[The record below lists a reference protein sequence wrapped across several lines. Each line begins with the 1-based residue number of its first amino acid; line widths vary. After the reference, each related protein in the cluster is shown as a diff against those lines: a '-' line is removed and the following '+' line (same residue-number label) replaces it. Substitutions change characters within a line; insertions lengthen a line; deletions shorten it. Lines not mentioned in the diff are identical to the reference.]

1 MSYHPMRLNRIDKK
15 IIAAKQASE
24 NILNLSDNTRKKVL
38 LDISFALLRQARGI
52 IAANKKD
59 IAAAKKIGR
68 NESFI
73 ERLALN
79 QEKIASLADSIRK
92 IALKKDIL
100 FKKIEARTMPSG
112 ITIQKVRVPL
122 GLIAII
128 FESRPNVTADAFA
141 LAFKSGNAVI
151 LKGGKEIKYTNN
163 KLIDLIKKILSTNK
177 ISPEIIQDVGGI
189 NRNLTKNL
197 ISNEL
202 IDCLIPRGGK
212 KLIDF
217 VKNNAKISVI
227 ITGASVVHAYV
238 DEDADLSMAKKIILN
253 AKTRRVSICNALDVI
268 LLHKKIYKKLLNLS
282 IMELSDKKV
291 EIRADEIS
299 HALLK
304 KIRYSKLKLAKPQ
317 DFNTEFLDYILAIKV
332 VRNFSEA
339 LAHIKKHS
347 LGHSEIII
355 TKSKYKAKI
364 FFKQIDA
371 ACLYLNTSSQF
382 SDGGEFGLGGEI
394 GISTQKLHARGP
406 FAFQEL
412 MTYKYIISSK
422 GALRK

>member
-1 MSYHPMRLNRIDKK
+1 MRLNRIDKK

-217 VKNNAKISVI
+217 VKNNAKIPVI

>member
-1 MSYHPMRLNRIDKK
+1 MRLNRIDKK

-197 ISNEL
+197 IFNEL

-317 DFNTEFLDYILAIKV
+317 DFNTEFLDYILTIKV

>member
-197 ISNEL
+197 IFNEL

-217 VKNNAKISVI
+217 VKNNAKIPVI

>member
-1 MSYHPMRLNRIDKK
+1 MRLNRIDKK

-197 ISNEL
+197 IFNEL

-217 VKNNAKISVI
+217 VKNNAKIPVI

>member
-1 MSYHPMRLNRIDKK
+1 MRLNRIDKK

-197 ISNEL
+197 IFNEL

>member
-1 MSYHPMRLNRIDKK
+1 
-15 IIAAKQASE
+15 
-24 NILNLSDNTRKKVL
+24 
-38 LDISFALLRQARGI
+38 
-52 IAANKKD
+52 
-59 IAAAKKIGR
+59 
-68 NESFI
+68 
-73 ERLALN
+73 
-79 QEKIASLADSIRK
+79 
-92 IALKKDIL
+92 
-100 FKKIEARTMPSG
+100 
-112 ITIQKVRVPL
+112 
-122 GLIAII
+122 
-128 FESRPNVTADAFA
+128 
-141 LAFKSGNAVI
+141 
-151 LKGGKEIKYTNN
+151 
-163 KLIDLIKKILSTNK
+163 
-177 ISPEIIQDVGGI
+177 
-189 NRNLTKNL
+189 
-197 ISNEL
+197 
-202 IDCLIPRGGK
+202 
-212 KLIDF
+212 
-217 VKNNAKISVI
+217 
-227 ITGASVVHAYV
+227 
-238 DEDADLSMAKKIILN
+238 MAKKIILN

>member
-197 ISNEL
+197 IFNEL

>member
-1 MSYHPMRLNRIDKK
+1 MRLNRIDKK

-177 ISPEIIQDVGGI
+177 ISPEIIQDVGA
-189 NRNLTKNL
+189 L
-197 ISNEL
+197 I
-202 IDCLIPRGGK
+202 
-212 KLIDF
+212 
-217 VKNNAKISVI
+217 
-227 ITGASVVHAYV
+227 
-238 DEDADLSMAKKIILN
+238 
-253 AKTRRVSICNALDVI
+253 
-268 LLHKKIYKKLLNLS
+268 
-282 IMELSDKKV
+282 
-291 EIRADEIS
+291 EI
-299 HALLK
+299 
-304 KIRYSKLKLAKPQ
+304 
-317 DFNTEFLDYILAIKV
+317 
-332 VRNFSEA
+332 
-339 LAHIKKHS
+339 
-347 LGHSEIII
+347 
-355 TKSKYKAKI
+355 
-364 FFKQIDA
+364 
-371 ACLYLNTSSQF
+371 
-382 SDGGEFGLGGEI
+382 
-394 GISTQKLHARGP
+394 
-406 FAFQEL
+406 
-412 MTYKYIISSK
+412 
-422 GALRK
+422 

>member
-1 MSYHPMRLNRIDKK
+1 MRLNRIDKK

>member
-1 MSYHPMRLNRIDKK
+1 MRLNRIDKK

-24 NILNLSDNTRKKVL
+24 NILNLSDNTRQKVL

-197 ISNEL
+197 IFNEL